1 MTDVKEVLTKACT
14 DAYDQGLKDG
24 LEVVLQLIKELRPAI
39 RPLEGMGKPL
49 TTEEWFDALAQA
61 IKEKT

>member
-1 MTDVKEVLTKACT
+1 MTDIKEVLTKACT

-39 RPLEGMGKPL
+39 RPLEGMGKPW

>member
-1 MTDVKEVLTKACT
+1 MTDIKEVLTKACT

-24 LEVVLQLIKELRPAI
+24 FEVVLQLIKELRAAI

-49 TTEEWFDALAQA
+49 TTEEWFDTLAEA